1 MQLGESME
9 DYLEAIL
16 VLSKCLDHVRSVD
29 VASYLGFSKP
39 SVSHAVKLLSEQ
51 GLIVLDVSKFL
62 TLSEEGKKIAEET
75 YARHTFFSD
84 MLQNIGVPKNIAI
97 EDACRIEHVISQE
110 TFEAIKSIIK
120 IIKLAIDC
128 ICSFYFERSKEN
140 ETRNISA
147 RRKCG
152 SIKCSISSRM

>member
-29 VASYLGFSKP
+29 VASYLG
-39 SVSHAVKLLSEQ
+39 LLSEQ

-110 TFEAIKSIIK
+110 TFEAIKK
-120 IIKLAIDC
+120 YYQNNK
-128 ICSFYFERSKEN
+128 N
-140 ETRNISA
+140 
-147 RRKCG
+147 
-152 SIKCSISSRM
+152 

>member
-62 TLSEEGKKIAEET
+62 TLSEEGKRIAEET

-84 MLQNIGVPKNIAI
+84 IAT

-110 TFEAIKSIIK
+110 TFEAIKK
-120 IIKLAIDC
+120 YYQNNKD
-128 ICSFYFERSKEN
+128 
-140 ETRNISA
+140 
-147 RRKCG
+147 
-152 SIKCSISSRM
+152 